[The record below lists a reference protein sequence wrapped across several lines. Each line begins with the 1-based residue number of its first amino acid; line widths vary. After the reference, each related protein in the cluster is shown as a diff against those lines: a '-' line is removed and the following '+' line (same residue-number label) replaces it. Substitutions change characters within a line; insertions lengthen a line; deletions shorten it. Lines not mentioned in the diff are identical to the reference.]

1 MSSVTGWGRST
12 WGDGAWNSPDG
23 VDVAGLAM
31 TSALGTP
38 SLVTTVFLNIT
49 GVGST
54 FGIGSTTFKSALNVT
69 PTGVAATSG
78 VGFCN
83 VYEQIDT
90 SQTPNYTDIVTSQT
104 PNYTAIV
111 TS

>member
-38 SLVTTVFLNIT
+38 SLVTTNFFNIT

-54 FGIGSTTFKSALNVT
+54 FGIGSTGVTSSLNVR
-69 PTGVAATSG
+69 PTGVVATSG

-90 SQTPNYTDIVTSQT
+90 SQTPNYTDILTS
-104 PNYTAIV
+104 
-111 TS
+111 